1 MFSTFIAVFQIHDS
15 NPKVGNPRKVNLL
28 VQTKSLGIVIF
39 TSYYKQPSADIKMS
53 NYKIKNNFVRPEMP
67 KVIQIPN
74 SATPEK

>member
-1 MFSTFIAVFQIHDS
+1 MFSFIAVFQIHDP
-15 NPKVGNPRKVNLL
+15 NPKFANPRKVNLL

-39 TSYYKQPSADIKMS
+39 TSYYKQLSADIKML
-53 NYKIKNNFVRPEMP
+53 NYKMKTSFVSPEMP